1 MEEFGDN
8 KMLYMRDTWR
18 QGTMICDV
26 VPLNPS
32 SNGVWPE
39 QKYSD
44 PNINVKFWNY
54 TFPHLQLI
62 FLIISFLW
70 QFLHFFL
77 RRLGMIRFTSHMLVS
92 LGKYRK
98 RNHSYCK
105 DSKLC
110 FVLFLQTGVLLS
122 KSFLKENSAP
132 RRFFST
138 EDYKEIVF
146 SLTAACS
153 YMMFWFLMGVKMDMG
168 LIRTTGR
175 KAITIGISSVL
186 LSTLVCSVIFFGNLK
201 DVGTKNSEHTLN
213 SLEYVVIYSIQCLSS
228 FPVVGNLLFEL
239 RLQNSELGRLAI
251 SAAVISDFSTS
262 VLASALIFMKELKDE
277 QTRLGSVFIGD
288 VIAGDRPLKRAAIV
302 VLFVCVAIYVF
313 RPLMFYIIRHTPS
326 GRPVKPIYL
335 TIIIVMVSGSAIL
348 ANWCKQSIFM
358 GPFILGLAVPH
369 GPPLGA
375 AIVQKFESAIFGT
388 FLPFF
393 VASSSTEI
401 DISALFYWKD
411 LNGIILIM
419 ITSFVVKFILTTIPA
434 LFYRMPMEDC
444 FALSLI
450 MSFKGIFELGA
461 YALAFQ
467 RGVCIHT

>member
-1 MEEFGDN
+1 
-8 KMLYMRDTWR
+8 MR
-18 QGTMICDV
+18 
-26 VPLNPS
+26 
-32 SNGVWPE
+32 
-39 QKYSD
+39 
-44 PNINVKFWNY
+44 
-54 TFPHLQLI
+54 
-62 FLIISFLW
+62 FL
-70 QFLHFFL
+70 
-77 RRLGMIRFTSHMLVS
+77 
-92 LGKYRK
+92 
-98 RNHSYCK
+98 C
-105 DSKLC
+105 C
-110 FVLFLQTGVLLS
+110 FYLQTGVLLS
-122 KSFLKENSAP
+122 KTFLKADSAP

-153 YMMFWFLMGVKMDMG
+153 YMMFWFLMGVKMDMS
-168 LIRTTGR
+168 LIRSTGR
-175 KAITIGISSVL
+175 KAITIGVSSVL
-186 LSTLVCSVIFFGNLK
+186 LSTLVCSVIFFGYLV
-201 DVGTKNSEHTLN
+201 DVGTKNSDPTLN
-213 SLEYVVIYSIQCLSS
+213 SLEYIVIYSIQCLSS

-239 RLQNSELGRLAI
+239 RIQNSELGRLAT

-262 VLASALIFMKELKDE
+262 VLSSALIFMKELKDE

-288 VIAGDRPLKRAAIV
+288 VIAGDRPLKRAGIV

-313 RPLMFYIIRHTPS
+313 RPLMFYIIKQTPS

-335 TIIIVMVSGSAIL
+335 TAIIVMVSGSAVL

-369 GPPLGA
+369 GPPLGS

-401 DISALFYWKD
+401 DISALLGWKD

-461 YALAFQ
+461 YALAYQ
-467 RGVCIHT
+467 RGVCIVSCIPP